1 MYTKVVQDD
10 CISHFK
16 PLVFLKYVF
25 SKEINLV
32 NTVEVTVYTWI
43 KEKIC
48 NFKAKPDGNNI
59 FSFANELIT
68 FLKDK

>member
-1 MYTKVVQDD
+1 VYTKVVQDD

-32 NTVEVTVYTWI
+32 NTVEVTVYT
-43 KEKIC
+43 
-48 NFKAKPDGNNI
+48 
-59 FSFANELIT
+59 
-68 FLKDK
+68 